1 MPGFRSGV
9 PFGNQAES
17 RAAALDRLGP
27 FSPTVGGANVSV
39 GAGVKAKVRR
49 FQKQAQSDYR
59 SEFSRMRQEAPGFV
73 DEWRNK
79 ALGGRAF
86 AEDFIPPGGDPVAED
101 SVAAKTKPLGEEKV

>member
-1 MPGFRSGV
+1 MPGFRSGT

-27 FSPTVGGANVSV
+27 LTPTVGGASVSV
-39 GAGVKAKVRR
+39 GARAKAVARR
-49 FQKQAQSDYR
+49 QQKQAQGDYR

-79 ALGGRAF
+79 ALGGRGF
-86 AEDFIPPGGDPVAED
+86 AEDFMPPGGDPMAEE
-101 SVAAKTKPLGEEKV
+101 SAAAKTKPLGEEKA